1 MRLNFSGVSDDA
13 IREGVR
19 RIGEVIRE
27 QLALYGRLT
36 GAEPAPSRASEPAR
50 EAPASHAPAAE
61 APDSQVLPLRRK
73 AG

>member
-1 MRLNFSGVSDDA
+1 M
-13 IREGVR
+13 R

-36 GAEPAPSRASEPAR
+36 GAEPVPPRGSERTR
-50 EAPASHAPAAE
+50 EAPGPHAPAAE
-61 APDSQVLPLRRK
+61 APDSRVLPLRRK